1 MAAMPPLPPGG
12 PPPPPPPPPYPG
24 AYPSQM
30 PQPASQGYYP
40 MTPAPGVRRRTG
52 WMTFAQVVVIVEAS
66 LGLIFS
72 LSVLAAGAFLLSAR
86 PNLSNI
92 PGWSTLP
99 SNIQN
104 AAGGVVLGVGIVA
117 LVLSIFWL
125 VLGITLGRPSNV
137 SRWIIVVLI
146 GLAAL
151 GDIAALA
158 NGRSSRGVV
167 GIIVYLVIQG
177 LVLYALLIDGNT
189 RRAFAGLP

>member
-1 MAAMPPLPPGG
+1 M
-12 PPPPPPPPPYPG
+12 YPG

-30 PQPASQGYYP
+30 PQPAYAGQYGMAPY
-40 MTPAPGVRRRTG
+40 PGVRRRTG

-66 LGLIFS
+66 LGILVS
-72 LSVLAAGAFLLSAR
+72 LFVLAAGAFLISSR

-99 SNIQN
+99 SNVQN
-104 AAGGVVLGVGIVA
+104 AAGGVVLGVGVVV

-125 VLGITLGRPSNV
+125 ALGITLGRPSNV

-146 GLAAL
+146 ALAAL

-167 GIIVYLVIQG
+167 GIIVYLVIQA
-177 LVLYALLIDGNT
+177 LVLYALLIDGDT